1 MVVMITKESSVVDAV
16 ICDMNQTLMNESN
29 LSCKNLNEIS
39 QNNFIK
45 IETEKKSR
53 LNCNFES

>member
-1 MVVMITKESSVVDAV
+1 MSTKESSVVDAV

-29 LSCKNLNEIS
+29 LICKNLNEIS

-45 IETEKKSR
+45 IKTGKKSR
-53 LNCNFES
+53 INCNFES